1 MSRVDPLRDRY
12 EGSVARPVTPV
23 RSVARP
29 SCGLAGPLLKGC
41 TVSQAILVIDPA
53 GQIRGALERADL
65 GVEIQRIDHL
75 NGATPDVQCVALAT
89 YGQPDWR
96 VVARLVP
103 RARTLIIATPPDR
116 DDAFRAICSR
126 AYGYI
131 DAGVEPFILRR
142 AVHAVLAGELAYT
155 RGVLADFVRIQL
167 HSAQALRA
175 SQLTARQREVV
186 ALIAKGSTDKEI
198 GQALGITTA
207 TAEKHVTN
215 VLHKLGVPNRA
226 AAAAMTVSLLP
237 QG

>member
-1 MSRVDPLRDRY
+1 
-12 EGSVARPVTPV
+12 
-23 RSVARP
+23 
-29 SCGLAGPLLKGC
+29 
-41 TVSQAILVIDPA
+41 LVIDSS
-53 GQIRGALERADL
+53 GQVRGALERADL
-65 GVEIQRIDHL
+65 GVPIQRIDRL
-75 NGATPDVQCVALAT
+75 NGVIPDVLCVALAA
-89 YGQPDWR
+89 YGEPDWR

-103 RARTLIIATPPDR
+103 RTRTLIIATPPDR
-116 DDAFRAICSR
+116 DDAFRAISSR

-131 DAGVEPFILRR
+131 DAGVDPVILRR
-142 AVHAVLAGELAYT
+142 AVHAVVAGELAYT

-226 AAAAMTVSLLP
+226 AAAAMTVSILP

>member
-1 MSRVDPLRDRY
+1 M
-12 EGSVARPVTPV
+12 RP
-23 RSVARP
+23 VARP
-29 SCGLAGPLLKGC
+29 SCGLAGPLLKSRA
-41 TVSQAILVIDPA
+41 VSQAILVIDPV
-53 GQIRGALERADL
+53 GQVRVALERADL
-65 GVEIQRIDHL
+65 GVPIQRIDHL
-75 NGATPDVQCVALAT
+75 NGATPDVQCVTLAA

-96 VVARLVP
+96 AVARLVP
-103 RARTLIIATPPDR
+103 RTRTLIIAAPSDR

-131 DAGVEPFILRR
+131 DAGVDPAILRR
-142 AVHAVLAGELAYT
+142 AVLAVLAGELAYT
-155 RGVLADFVRIQL
+155 RGVLADFVRTQL

-226 AAAAMTVSLLP
+226 AAAAMTVSLLG